1 MKTKNAL
8 AGLLGLFGSL
18 AAFPDFRAAA
28 APPPLAGFLFTE
40 SLINH
45 STKRHEYNHKTTKK
59 NLKTDFSRSKIYET
73 AKHALHVNKTEI

>member
-28 APPPLAGFLFTE
+28 APPPPLVGFLVTE

-45 STKRHEYNHKTTKK
+45 ITKRQDFNHKTTAK
-59 NLKTDFSRSKIYET
+59 NLKTHFSRS
-73 AKHALHVNKTEI
+73 